1 MKIMIKTRYGKEVEF
16 ERKEKVFFQKHG
28 ESFMTALVRTYYPA
42 KYREHQAIRKVR
54 LSHENGN

>member
-1 MKIMIKTRYGKEVEF
+1 MKITIKTRNGKEVEF

-42 KYREHQAIRKVR
+42 KYREHQALRKVR
-54 LSHENGN
+54 VRP